1 MKRVIKR
8 NGAEVEFDPTKIVLA
23 ISKANEE
30 CDKPITNLA
39 ITIIAADITDK
50 LDKLNR
56 AVSVEEIQ
64 DIVEDELMQSNSEVA
79 NHYIRYRYERKLLR

>member
-8 NGAEVEFDPTKIVLA
+8 NGAEVEFDPTKIVSA
-23 ISKANEE
+23 ISKANDE

-39 ITIIAADITDK
+39 IAIITEDIVNK

-64 DIVEDELMQSNSEVA
+64 DIVEDKLMKFNFDRNIFVK
-79 NHYIRYRYERKLLR
+79 YKIIITK